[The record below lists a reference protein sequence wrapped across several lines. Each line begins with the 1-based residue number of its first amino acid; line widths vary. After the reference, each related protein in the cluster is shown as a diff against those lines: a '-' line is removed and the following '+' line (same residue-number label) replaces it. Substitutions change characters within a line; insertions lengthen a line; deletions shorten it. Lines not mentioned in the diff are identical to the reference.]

1 MNLNRK
7 RIFSAAE
14 EKFRL
19 EQKKLKECYVMAM
32 ALDIRLAISEDAP
45 VLNIIEKESF
55 RFRWDVLKFSSREA
69 YLKPN
74 KVKSAQ

>member
-19 EQKKLKECYVMAM
+19 EQKKLKECYVMSM
-32 ALDIRLAISEDAP
+32 ALGIRLAISEDAT
-45 VLNIIEKESF
+45 VLNIIEKEGF
-55 RFRWDVLKFSSREA
+55 RFRWDVWKIFSIET
-69 YLKPN
+69 YLKLN
-74 KVKSAQ
+74 KVKSAK